1 MTAKQMQE
9 RANDLRFQ
17 NCFAVSRDGLG
28 GGLAMMW
35 TLEINVEIKSYSKH
49 HVDVVVYNETGSN
62 WRCTGVYGHPESDQK
77 KFTWELLRR
86 LDTLSSLQWLCF
98 GDFNEVLN
106 LNEKLGG
113 KDRRVCMVNDFRE
126 AIRDCDLTDLGSTGY
141 FFK

>member
-62 WRCTGVYGHPESDQK
+62 WRCTGVYGHPKSDQK

-86 LDTLSSLQWLCF
+86 LNTLSSLQWLCF